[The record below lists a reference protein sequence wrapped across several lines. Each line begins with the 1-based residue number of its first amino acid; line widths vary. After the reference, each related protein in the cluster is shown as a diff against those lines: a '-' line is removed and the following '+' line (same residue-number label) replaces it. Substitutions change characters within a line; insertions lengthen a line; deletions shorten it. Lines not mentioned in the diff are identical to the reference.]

1 MELRGMSMLSVMHSV
16 WPCDALSTAN
26 KPASYCIDKG
36 ACALTQGG
44 GGRGPTWGQYHRSPS
59 LLATSGLE
67 PGLPELLGGEVTFP
81 SEL

>member
-26 KPASYCIDKG
+26 KPASYCIDEG

-44 GGRGPTWGQYHRSPS
+44 VGGG
-59 LLATSGLE
+59 GLH
-67 PGLPELLGGEVTFP
+67 GVNIIVVHLFLQHQDLNLGFQSCWVVR
-81 SEL
+81 